1 MAQSV
6 RTLTSCRDCR
16 LEFSWNMIPSGIF
29 HSITTLKTY
38 LLQIHNV
45 KEFGYFRV
53 SIKKKTKY
61 HLAGASFGT
70 NLKISMSVLLLLVC
84 FQASEK
90 TGEQSG
96 MDNRETLAT
105 LGTMYRTK
113 EKHRKTY
120 THTRTSQKRNKKMC
134 NTDVQH
140 GCATR
145 TSPINHDESSCSWRV
160 CS

>member
-6 RTLTSCRDCR
+6 RTLTSCRDCSF
-16 LEFSWNMIPSGIF
+16 EFSWNMIPSGIF

-38 LLQIHNV
+38 LFQIHNV
-45 KEFGYFRV
+45 KEFCYFRV
-53 SIKKKTKY
+53 SIKKKNKY

-84 FQASEK
+84 FQASKK
-90 TGEQSG
+90 TEEQSR
-96 MDNRETLAT
+96 MDNQEALAT
-105 LGTMYRTK
+105 ICTMYRTN

-120 THTRTSQKRNKKMC
+120 THTRAHITEKNQK
-134 NTDVQH
+134 DVQH

-160 CS
+160 CI